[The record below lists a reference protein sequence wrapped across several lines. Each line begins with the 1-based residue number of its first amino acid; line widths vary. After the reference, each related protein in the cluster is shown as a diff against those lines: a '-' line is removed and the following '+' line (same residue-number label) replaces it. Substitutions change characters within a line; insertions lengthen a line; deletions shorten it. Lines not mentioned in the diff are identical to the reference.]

1 MRKPQGHAERGS
13 QRWIQYFVNEK
24 PVTLNKEI
32 ANQTGGGADI
42 RWLSPLKEDEHAEY
56 RDNQFLER
64 LGVKCRKPL
73 HDFWP
78 RNGPQWDA
86 FGRRSDGTVILLEA
100 KSHSDELTSD
110 MGAEDPSSIDKI
122 SEALRLTKE
131 HYGVGAGFDW
141 TKNYYQYA
149 NRIAFL
155 YYLSELCKIPT
166 ILIFLYF
173 ANDYTVEAPLSV
185 SEWSRKISEVKK
197 QLGLSAKN
205 IKNMAEIFIEVKK

>member
-1 MRKPQGHAERGS
+1 MEPL
-13 QRWIQYFVNEK
+13 YF
-24 PVTLNKEI
+24 L
-32 ANQTGGGADI
+32 
-42 RWLSPLKEDEHAEY
+42 R
-56 RDNQFLER
+56 
-64 LGVKCRKPL
+64 
-73 HDFWP
+73 
-78 RNGPQWDA
+78 
-86 FGRRSDGTVILLEA
+86 

-141 TKNYYQYA
+141 TKNHYQYA

-155 YYLSELCKIPT
+155 HYLSELCKIPT
-166 ILIFLYF
+166 TLIFLYF

-185 SEWSRKISEVKK
+185 SEWSLKISEVKK

-205 IKNMAEIFIEVKK
+205 LKNVAEIFIEVKK